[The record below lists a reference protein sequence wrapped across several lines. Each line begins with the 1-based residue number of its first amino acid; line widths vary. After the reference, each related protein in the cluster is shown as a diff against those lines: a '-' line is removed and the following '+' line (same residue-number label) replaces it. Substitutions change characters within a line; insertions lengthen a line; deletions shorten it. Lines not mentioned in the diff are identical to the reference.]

1 MNSKYLIGAIYLGLS
16 LALGVWP
23 VKAAET
29 KEDARGLS
37 HYIVGVYYDDL
48 GDLDKAIQEYQQA
61 LEANP
66 NSSLLHLSLASIF
79 IKKDQPSLAIEQLQ
93 QSIGIDP
100 EAIEPHVILALVY
113 AAQNKADLASQEYT
127 LALKN
132 SARLEPKNIEIYKS
146 LGAVYLQQRK
156 LKEAEGIFKL
166 IAGMDPA
173 DPQAH
178 FYLGSIYFDLKDNSS
193 VEKELNTALKL
204 KPDYHEALNFLGYF
218 YLEQDKNINQA
229 GQMIRQALVFEPEN
243 SAYLDSLGWFYF
255 KKGKFKEALRELEK
269 AASLLS
275 DPTIYD
281 HLGDTYLNLGDRDKA
296 KLNWEKSLKL
306 DSTQDKI
313 KSKLLK
319 LTNNGK

>member
-1 MNSKYLIGAIYLGLS
+1 LNSKYLISAICLCLGL
-16 LALGVWP
+16 ALLVCP
-23 VKAAET
+23 VKASET

-61 LEANP
+61 LAANP
-66 NSSLLHLSLASIF
+66 NSALLHLSLASIF
-79 IKKDQPSLAIEQLQ
+79 IKKDQTALAIEQLK
-93 QSIGIDP
+93 QSVGIDP
-100 EAIEPHVILALVY
+100 EAVEPHVILALVY
-113 AAQNKADLASQEYT
+113 AGQNKADLAAQEYT

-132 SARLEPKNIEIYKS
+132 AAKLQPKNLEIYKS
-146 LGAVYLQQRK
+146 LGVVYLQQSK

-166 IAGMDPA
+166 IVDMAPA

-218 YLEQDKNINQA
+218 YLEQDKNINRA
-229 GQMIRQALVFEPEN
+229 GQMIRQALVFEPDN
-243 SAYLDSLGWFYF
+243 GAYLDSLGWFYF

-269 AASLLS
+269 AAALLS

-281 HLGDTYLNLGDRDKA
+281 HLGDTYLKLGDRNNA

-306 DSTQDKI
+306 DSTQDKV
-313 KSKLLK
+313 KAKLLK

>member
-1 MNSKYLIGAIYLGLS
+1 
-16 LALGVWP
+16 LALFAWP

-48 GDLDKAIQEYQQA
+48 GDLDKALQEYQKA

-66 NSSLLHLSLASIF
+66 HSALLHLSLASIF
-79 IKKDQPSLAIEQLQ
+79 IKKDQAALAIEQLK
-93 QSIGIDP
+93 QSIGINP

-113 AAQNKADLASQEYT
+113 AGQNKADLAAQEYT

-132 SARLEPKNIEIYKS
+132 AAKLEPKNVEIYKS
-146 LGAVYLQQRK
+146 LGAVYLQQKK

-166 IAGMDPA
+166 IVGMAPA

-178 FYLGSIYFDLKDNSS
+178 FYLGSIYFDLKNNSS

-218 YLEQDKNINQA
+218 YLEQDKNIEQA
-229 GQMIRQALVFEPEN
+229 GKMIRQALVFEPEN
-243 SAYLDSLGWFYF
+243 GAYLDSLGWFYF
-255 KKGKFKEALRELEK
+255 KKGKFKEAVRELEK

-281 HLGDTYLNLGDRDKA
+281 HLGDTYLKLGNRDNA

-306 DSTQDKI
+306 DSTQENI
-313 KSKLLK
+313 KLKLHK